1 MEAYTNGYIRGKSMK
16 DSLLLFIAWVVVMAL
31 IFTVAWT
38 TAWAKFAGD
47 IAIACEKSSGFSVNN
62 KTYKCELIK

>member
-1 MEAYTNGYIRGKSMK
+1 MK
-16 DSLLLFIAWVVVMAL
+16 DSLLLFIAWVIVMAL

-47 IAIACEKSSGFSVNN
+47 VAVDCEKLNGFSVNH
-62 KTYKCELIK
+62 KTYRCELIK

>member
-1 MEAYTNGYIRGKSMK
+1 MGDRNMK
-16 DSLLLFIAWVVVMAL
+16 DSLLLVIAWVVVMAL

-47 IAIACEKSSGFSVNN
+47 VAVNCEKLGSFYVNN
-62 KTYKCELIK
+62 KVYKCERKYYE